1 MATVDAGGGGFEF
14 SSDPVDRFPLLD
26 LGGSEAV
33 LDAATTQT
41 LVCTAAQSNVAD
53 IGDATMKLQL
63 DLNNSCE
70 GLSLSAPTSEQS
82 GSKNDPQSLGWT
94 KRIGFEDN

>member
-14 SSDPVDRFPLLD
+14 SLDPVDRFPLPD

-41 LVCTAAQSNVAD
+41 LVCTGPQSSVAD
-53 IGDATMKLQL
+53 IGDATMTLQL
-63 DLNNSCE
+63 DLNSSYE

-82 GSKNDPQSLGWT
+82 GSKDDPQSLGWT
-94 KRIGFEDN
+94 MRIGFEEN